1 MQLEKYTDRLKT
13 LVQSAQSWP
22 LRSAHQQL
30 TPLHV
35 LKALLDD
42 EDRLAANLIDRS
54 GANAALVEQAV
65 DRELAKLPSVEGSGA
80 GQIYLAPET
89 ARLFDQ
95 AEQLAQKAGDSFV
108 TVEYMLLALA
118 MASGTSAADVL
129 KQAGVTAQNLNKAV
143 ADLRKERTA
152 DSASAEQGY
161 EALKKYTRAF
171 TEDARRGKL
180 DPVIGRDE
188 EIRRTIQVLAR
199 RT

>member
-13 LVQSAQSWP
+13 LVQSAQSLA
-22 LRSAHQQL
+22 LRSGHQQL

-118 MASGTSAADVL
+118 MATGTSADIL
-129 KQAGVTAQNLNKAV
+129 KRNRVTA
-143 ADLRKERTA
+143 
-152 DSASAEQGY
+152 
-161 EALKKYTRAF
+161 
-171 TEDARRGKL
+171 
-180 DPVIGRDE
+180 
-188 EIRRTIQVLAR
+188 
-199 RT
+199 